1 MPCYI
6 TLTLLSRL
14 EPVASPRP
22 IIKNMDHITTIQA
35 DPDGGAQ
42 LWDNGR
48 CTHVAESPGQ
58 ILALIKEAGK

>member
-48 CTHVAESPGQ
+48 CTHVAESPAQ
-58 ILALIKEAGK
+58 ILALIKEAQR